1 MLAAM
6 NATNPV
12 LDKAFAWLM
21 AHRGEAARAAIDTML
36 YDGVGEA
43 ERRALENLDA
53 ETTRRIQANAA
64 EWLLA
69 EGPVGIDAAPFAD
82 AERAWLAQLAQRP
95 LCLYEVVGASP
106 QGALTLRDALDADA
120 EPIAVAAAGADL
132 APGTLVGAR
141 VLEVAGR
148 LELSGA
154 LYPFSPGA
162 GEAAVA
168 RLHEAAALFGDGG
181 ADLPAILGVVLRHCW
196 FAQYDSA
203 KAYVRDLKAASPEA
217 CGSKRVACA
226 GTRAK
231 GKKGRDTVNDEIE
244 AAIAAALA
252 PKD

>member
-1 MLAAM
+1 MLALM
-6 NATNPV
+6 NATNPA

-21 AHRGEAARAAIDTML
+21 EHRGEAARAAIDTML

-53 ETTRRIQANAA
+53 DTTRRIRANAA

-69 EGPVGIDAAPFAD
+69 EGPVVVDAAPLTD
-82 AERAWLAQLAQRP
+82 AERAWLAQLARQP
-95 LCLYEVVGASP
+95 LRLYEVVAAPPG
-106 QGALTLRDALDADA
+106 GALSLRDALDADA
-120 EPIAVAAAGADL
+120 APIDVAAADADL
-132 APGTLVGAR
+132 VPGMRVGAR
-141 VLEVAGR
+141 VLEVDGR

-162 GEAAVA
+162 GDAAVT
-168 RLHEAAALFGDGG
+168 RLEEAAALFGDGG
-181 ADLPAILGVVLRHCW
+181 VDLPAVLGVVLRHCW

-203 KAYVRDLKAASPEA
+203 KAYVRDLKAAAPEA

-231 GKKGRDTVNDEIE
+231 GKKGRDIVNDEIE

-252 PKD
+252 PKE